1 MQTTS
6 LLSLLFL
13 LTFTQN
19 ILAKDIYAT
28 TDDGIRVLL
37 KDNSSWEFINKI
49 ADSKEEE
56 DPTRVDLKVTRM
68 WSKGKTCRIGLIL
81 TNRRARFIRNLA
93 LELTAYING
102 NIDYDTHIVG
112 FYGIKPTKYQYREA
126 LFPGISCEQIEHIL
140 VHGADYCSVGESHIQ
155 YSTDKGQCLRAI
167 RVEKSDIVNI
177 HK

>member
-1 MQTTS
+1 MQTGY

-19 ILAKDIYAT
+19 IQAKDIYAT

-37 KDNSSWEFINKI
+37 KDNSSWEFINSS
-49 ADSKEEE
+49 ADSENAE

-81 TNRRARFIRNLA
+81 TNRKARFIRNLA
-93 LELTAYING
+93 IELTAYING
-102 NIDYDTHIVG
+102 NIDYDTLIVG

-126 LFPGISCEQIEHIL
+126 IYSGISCEQIEHIL

-167 RVEKSDIVNI
+167 KVEKSEIVNI

>member
-1 MQTTS
+1 MQPAY
-6 LLSLLFL
+6 LLSILLL

-19 ILAKDIYAT
+19 ILAKDMYAT

-37 KDNSSWEFINKI
+37 KDNSSWKFINSTNDLKN
-49 ADSKEEE
+49 EE
-56 DPTRVDLKVTRM
+56 DPTKVDLKVTRL

-81 TNRRARFIRNLA
+81 TNRKARFIRNLA
-93 LELTAYING
+93 LELTAYIDD
-102 NIDYDTHIVG
+102 NIDYDTLIIG

-126 LFPGISCEQIEHIL
+126 LYSGISCSQIQHIL

-155 YSTDKGQCLRAI
+155 YSTDKGECLRAI
-167 RVEKSDIVNI
+167 NVEKSDLIKI